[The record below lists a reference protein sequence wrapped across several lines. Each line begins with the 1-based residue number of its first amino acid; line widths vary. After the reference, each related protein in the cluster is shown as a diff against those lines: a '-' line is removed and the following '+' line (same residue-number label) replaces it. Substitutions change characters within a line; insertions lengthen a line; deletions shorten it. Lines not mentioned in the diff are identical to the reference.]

1 MSALSLSLYNS
12 HPVECSR
19 GEGEGEHMTMTMM
32 IGNLARLCRER
43 ERERAVSLCVLVGD
57 IKRQAEAS
65 KRPIGKHAVYT
76 VSHSFEVNRR
86 SKPYTLL
93 KTIIIDQV
101 QHSDISTRL
110 MCNTIC

>member
-43 ERERAVSLCVLVGD
+43 EREREPCLYVFWLVTSSDKQKPPKDPLESMPCIQSL
-57 IKRQAEAS
+57 
-65 KRPIGKHAVYT
+65 
-76 VSHSFEVNRR
+76 
-86 SKPYTLL
+86 
-93 KTIIIDQV
+93 
-101 QHSDISTRL
+101 TRL
-110 MCNTIC
+110 K